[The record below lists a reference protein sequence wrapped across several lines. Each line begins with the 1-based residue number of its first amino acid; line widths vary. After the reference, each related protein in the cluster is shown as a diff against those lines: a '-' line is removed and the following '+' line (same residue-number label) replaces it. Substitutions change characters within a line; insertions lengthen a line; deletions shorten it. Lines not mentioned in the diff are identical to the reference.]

1 MKSFPCYWL
10 SSFRSALSV
19 GSSLIATI
27 SIFCFPQLIE
37 GQSRNLDRVLA
48 VVSGSVILESDVRSF
63 VALGLVDES
72 VTGQSNEEVTSYLIR
87 RRLIIDEIERYGLQ
101 EPLESMVELRM
112 IEVLESFSSEKK
124 LSTVLENV
132 GLSLEDLRQLIKDDV
147 KLENYIEKRFSGMSV
162 PTESQLQQYYDLN
175 QDDFRTNGIVLPFG
189 DVRRQVLKKLEDRM
203 RIDLV
208 AEWVEDLQRRGDV
221 IRLSLSP

>member
-1 MKSFPCYWL
+1 MKSFPCCRF

-19 GSSLIATI
+19 WFSFIAATT
-27 SIFCFPQLIE
+27 IFCFHSEIE
-37 GQSRNLDRVLA
+37 AQSRSLDRVLA

-63 VALGLVDES
+63 VALGLVDDS

-87 RRLIIDEIERYGLQ
+87 RRLMIDEIERYGLQ
-101 EPLESMVELRM
+101 EPIESMVDLRM
-112 IEVLESFSSEKK
+112 FEVLERFSSETK

-162 PTESQLQQYYDLN
+162 PTESQLQEYYDLN
-175 QDDFRTNGIVLPFG
+175 QDDFRVNGFVLSFG
-189 DVRRQVLKKLEDRM
+189 DARSQVLEEMEDRM
-203 RIDLV
+203 RTELV
-208 AEWVEDLQRRGDV
+208 IEWVEDLQRRGDV
-221 IRLSLSP
+221 MRVPFSP